1 MTTPVIID
9 IIVAAVLFAFTIF
22 GAKRGLFRAL
32 AGLVIVIASL
42 VGAGIIAA
50 TFAPPAAKLVT
61 PLISARIEEKVTDA
75 MAVQAAETPAVEMPE
90 ADVDEGFQITD
101 LLTLMGLDGDVRRSL
116 AESVQEKVRDTGVS
130 LATAVVESLAQ
141 SFIYGALYILSFL
154 ALTILLR
161 VLMHAMD
168 LVLQL
173 PGLHGLNALGGALA
187 GLVEG
192 ALLLFLAIWVLRRLG
207 VSFETE
213 SLAGAHILRIFTTN
227 TPLSLLSFL
236 Q

>member
-1 MTTPVIID
+1 
-9 IIVAAVLFAFTIF
+9 
-22 GAKRGLFRAL
+22 
-32 AGLVIVIASL
+32 
-42 VGAGIIAA
+42 
-50 TFAPPAAKLVT
+50 
-61 PLISARIEEKVTDA
+61 
-75 MAVQAAETPAVEMPE
+75 MPE